1 MKTALLFLLAMT
13 GLQASTITLSNVDW
27 TRGDALRFFA
37 DGNEVNDFAGV
48 VMGGYAGQTLQ
59 PMFCVD
65 LFTPID
71 LATYTS
77 TAANVRP
84 YRNEDRV
91 AYLYVNFLSGVT
103 TPQAGQAMQIAIWD
117 IIHDNGD
124 GPNAGRVQS
133 SSNTPTNVVTGW
145 NTYLTDSFGQ
155 SSTGAS
161 IYLNFLGSTEKQ
173 TLIGAF
179 QPGAITIVPEPA
191 TLGLLGAALVGLGI
205 FRRRRF

>member
-1 MKTALLFLLAMT
+1 MKTALLFLLALS

-27 TRGDALRFFA
+27 TRGDALRFLA
-37 DGNEVNDFAGV
+37 DGNEINDFAGV
-48 VMGGYAGQTLQ
+48 VMGGYSGQPLQ

-71 LATYTS
+71 LTTYSS

-91 AYLYVNFLSGVT
+91 AYLYVNYLSGVT
-103 TPQAGQAMQIAIWD
+103 TPTAGQSMQIAIWD
-117 IIHDNGD
+117 II
-124 GPNAGRVQS
+124 
-133 SSNTPTNVVTGW
+133 GW

-191 TLGLLGAALVGLGI
+191 TLGLLGSALVGLGI
-205 FRRRRF
+205 FRRRRV